1 MAGNERS
8 DFRKDVYDVV
18 ASIPCGK
25 VLTYGQVAWL
35 SGRPGCPRLVGRLLS
50 EAADSLHLP
59 CHRVVNRRGELSA
72 AFAPLGKDTHRALL
86 EAEDV
91 PFLPDGRVDLSA
103 VLWPDT

>member
-59 CHRVVNRRGELSA
+59 CHRVVNSQGRLVPGWTEQ
-72 AFAPLGKDTHRALL
+72 RALL
-86 EAEDV
+86 ENEGVRFKANG
-91 PFLPDGRVDLSA
+91 FVDMKKSQ
-103 VLWPDT
+103 WEFMKEQ